1 MHVRNETH
9 AKKKKLG
16 LRTNR
21 VWFAVRHV
29 YKDICSSSIL
39 WGLVKETEK
48 KRYVIL
54 IKRIDTVNYFWNKFL
69 FLASAALIVSGSY
82 ISWAWFLCRNWTTA
96 MIDVKGSYLI
106 DRLTWQTGF
115 AATFMKTL
123 HIKIY
128 MGQWCPIPIM
138 RSKEQGR
145 K

>member
-1 MHVRNETH
+1 MHVRNETQR
-9 AKKKKLG
+9 KK
-16 LRTNR
+16 NS
-21 VWFAVRHV
+21 VWELTGFDSRSVT
-29 YKDICSSSIL
+29 SIKASAQAQYCEDL
-39 WGLVKETEK
+39 LKRPKK

-54 IKRIDTVNYFWNKFL
+54 IKRIDTVNYFSNKFL

-115 AATFMKTL
+115 AAAFMKTL